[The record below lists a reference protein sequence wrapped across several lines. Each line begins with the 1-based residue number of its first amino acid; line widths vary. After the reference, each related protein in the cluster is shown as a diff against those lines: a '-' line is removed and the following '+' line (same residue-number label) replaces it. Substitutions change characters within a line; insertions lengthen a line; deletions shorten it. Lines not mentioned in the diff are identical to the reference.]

1 MQRADRAEQEQ
12 LTTCE
17 LGNGAPATDAVA
29 VDVIVELLVF
39 LGRPE
44 PLAQLLLDTGGRA
57 RVPSHSR
64 PTREQLPA
72 AGFVALA
79 GVYLSIDLS
88 VDRGGRLG
96 ARSRGYIWGSVPRTT
111 AHTHVRCARARE
123 AADRAAIKW
132 PLSNQP
138 TSHGA
143 KRLST

>member
-111 AHTHVRCARARE
+111 APRE